1 MKITLLLLGKTSL
14 KPVAELMEVYA
25 NKIKHYTSFEV
36 AVIDN
41 SAIRSEQPEAVKEAE
56 AKLILKKIQP
66 SDSVVLLDENGKTFD
81 SIGFSNQL
89 QAWQNAGKKHIVFIV
104 GGAFGFHETVYKRA
118 EMKISLSLMT
128 FSHQIIRPVFME
140 QLYRGFSIL
149 KNEPYH
155 HR

>member
-1 MKITLLLLGKTSL
+1 MDI
-14 KPVAELMEVYA
+14 YA

-41 SAIRSEQPEAVKEAE
+41 SAIRSERPEAVKEAE

-66 SDSVVLLDENGKTFD
+66 SDTVILLDENGKTFD
-81 SIGFSNQL
+81 SIEFSNQL
-89 QAWQNAGKKHIVFIV
+89 QAWQNAGKKQLIFIV
-104 GGAFGFHETVYKRA
+104 GGAFGFHESVYKRA
-118 EMKISLSLMT
+118 ETKISLSLMT

-140 QLYRGFSIL
+140 QLYRGFTIL